1 MPKMIHDHLLMSEGD
16 MELLVY
22 LHALKDIG
30 FNGGIALDLYKYDYE
45 AVAEESIL
53 CFHDLLTRL

>member
-1 MPKMIHDHLLMSEGD
+1 

-30 FNGGIALDLYKYDYE
+30 FNGGMALDLYKYDYE

-53 CFHDLLTRL
+53 CFHDLLARL